1 MIFILNFFYRA
12 RLKKKKKEVFMK
24 ELFLIKILRL
34 KFTLNHV
41 KNRAN

>member
-12 RLKKKKKEVFMK
+12 RLKKKKEVFMK